1 MLAVNAALAE
11 PPVVPPSPPTP
22 DAAAVWEE
30 LSRESGPFLGEVS
43 RRLLAQIG
51 EFEPEAALPA
61 GQALRA
67 GGKQLRPVLV
77 ACAGRA
83 AGRTVAAHVEAAV
96 IVELVHLATLVH
108 DDIIDDAQVR
118 RRQPTVA
125 ATHGSQVAVLAG
137 DCLFAHALE
146 LAARF
151 PTPEVCRLVAAAT
164 KRVCT
169 GEILQTLRKDGFGP
183 ALDGYFRVI
192 EMKTAE
198 LFAVACE
205 LGALLAGGD
214 AAVRAAVRRFGLDFG
229 TAFQIYDDCL
239 DIFGSE
245 ATAGKTLG
253 TDLMKGKITL
263 PLLLAHRD
271 GSAAD
276 RRRLEEFVDD
286 WHPGR
291 LPALAE
297 LLRRHD
303 AGRRSLDVVL
313 EYVGRA
319 RAALDG
325 LPGAEGRRGLAR
337 LTDVLSAETSRLAPA

>member
-1 MLAVNAALAE
+1 MLADNAALAE
-11 PPVVPPSPPTP
+11 APAPPSPLRP
-22 DAAAVWEE
+22 DAAAVWEQ
-30 LSRESGPFLGEVS
+30 LSRESGTFLGEVS
-43 RRLLAQIG
+43 RRLLQQI
-51 EFEPEAALPA
+51 EAFEPEAAAPA

-67 GGKQLRPVLV
+67 GGKHLRPLLV
-77 ACAGRA
+77 ASAGRA
-83 AGRTVAAHVEAAV
+83 TGRTGPAHVEAAV

-146 LAARF
+146 LAAGF

-169 GEILQTLRKDGFGP
+169 GEILQTLRRDGFGTEI
-183 ALDGYFRVI
+183 GSYFRVI
-192 EMKTAE
+192 EMKTGE

-205 LGALLAGGD
+205 LGVLLAGGD
-214 AAVRAAVRRFGLDFG
+214 AAVRAAARRFGLDFG

-239 DIFGSE
+239 DLFGSE

-253 TDLMKGKITL
+253 TDLMKGKVTL

-271 GSAAD
+271 GSVAD

-291 LPALAE
+291 QPALAE

-303 AGRRSLDVVL
+303 AGRRSLEVVL
-313 EYVGRA
+313 EHVGRA
-319 RAALDG
+319 REALDA
-325 LPGAEGRRGLAR
+325 LPVAEGRRALAR
-337 LTDVLSAETSRLAPA
+337 LTDVLGAETARLAPA

>member
-1 MLAVNAALAE
+1 MLAVNAAPAE
-11 PPVVPPSPPTP
+11 IPVVTSPPER

-30 LSRESGPFLGEVS
+30 LSREAGPFLADVS
-43 RRLLAQIG
+43 RRLQAQI
-51 EFEPEAALPA
+51 EAFEPEAAVPA

-67 GGKQLRPVLV
+67 GGKHLRPLLV
-77 ACAGRA
+77 EFAGRA
-83 AGRTVAAHVEAAV
+83 AGCTGPAHVEAAV

-108 DDIIDDAQVR
+108 DDILDDAQMR

-125 ATHGSQVAVLAG
+125 ATHGNQVAVLAG

-169 GEILQTLRKDGFGP
+169 GEILQTLRKEGFGP
-183 ALDGYFRVI
+183 SLDGYFRVI

-214 AAVRAAVRRFGLDFG
+214 VRGRAALRRFGLDFG
-229 TAFQIYDDCL
+229 SAFQIYDDCL
-239 DIFGSE
+239 DLFGDE
-245 ATAGKTLG
+245 AAAGKTLG
-253 TDLMKGKITL
+253 TDLMKGKVTL

-271 GSAAD
+271 APAAD
-276 RRRLEEFVDD
+276 RRRLEACVDD

-291 LPALAE
+291 LPVLAE

-303 AGRRSLDVVL
+303 AGPRALAVVQDF
-313 EYVGRA
+313 VARA
-319 RAALDG
+319 RTALDG
-325 LPGAEGRRGLAR
+325 LPEAAGRRALTRLTEVLGAETR
-337 LTDVLSAETSRLAPA
+337 RLALA

>member
-1 MLAVNAALAE
+1 MLAVHAALAE
-11 PPVVPPSPPTP
+11 MPDVPSTP
-22 DAAAVWEE
+22 ERDAAAVWEG
-30 LSRESGPFLGEVS
+30 LARESGPFLGEVS
-43 RRLLAQIG
+43 RRLAAQI
-51 EFEPEAALPA
+51 EAFEPEAAAPA

-67 GGKQLRPVLV
+67 GGKHLRPLLV
-77 ACAGRA
+77 AFAGRA
-83 AGRTVAAHVEAAV
+83 VGAAGPAHVEAAV

-169 GEILQTLRKDGFGP
+169 GEILQTLRKEGFGP
-183 ALDGYFRVI
+183 AQDGYFRVI

-214 AAVRAAVRRFGLDFG
+214 ARARAGLRRFGLDFG

-239 DIFGSE
+239 DIFGNE
-245 ATAGKTLG
+245 VTAGKTLG
-253 TDLMKGKITL
+253 TDLMKGKVTL

-271 GSAAD
+271 GSPAD
-276 RRRLEEFVDD
+276 RRRLEECVDD

-303 AGRRSLDVVL
+303 AGRRSLAVVRDF
-313 EYVGRA
+313 VGRA
-319 RAALDG
+319 RASLDG
-325 LPGAEGRRGLAR
+325 LPAAEGSRALAR
-337 LTDVLSAETSRLAPA
+337 LTEVLSAETSRLALA